1 MQTLSAI
8 FVAFVTS
15 VLTTTATVYVIQR
28 YDVLSDHAPSASVP
42 DLRGLSEPDARQ
54 NLSAAGLTL
63 LIAAR
68 EVTPGAKVGTVVQQS
83 IAAGQRIPH
92 EHPVS
97 VTLAEEPPVVPDVG
111 GLTLEEAT
119 RRLERAGY
127 KVQVGEGRADAV
139 VPEGH
144 VLAQAP
150 AAASQH
156 AKDALVTLQVS
167 TGPIQVSVPKLNGMS
182 LPQAKTALEGVGLS
196 VGTVRFLSLPDAAA
210 LTVLSQ
216 KPLAGDRLR
225 PGTEVELTVNR

>member
-1 MQTLSAI
+1 MQTFSAI
-8 FVAFVTS
+8 LVAFVTS
-15 VLTTTATVYVIQR
+15 VLTTTATVYVIER
-28 YDVLSDHAPSASVP
+28 YDVLSDQAPSASVP
-42 DLRGLSEPDARQ
+42 DLRGLSEHDARQ

-68 EVTPGAKVGTVVQQS
+68 EVTPGAKVGSVVQQS
-83 IAAGQRIPH
+83 IPAGQRIPH

-97 VTLAEEPPVVPDVG
+97 VTLAEAPPIVPDVG
-111 GLTLEEAT
+111 GLTLEQAT
-119 RRLERAGY
+119 RRLEQAGY

-139 VPEGH
+139 VPAGH
-144 VLAQAP
+144 VLAQVP

-156 AKDALVTLQVS
+156 AKDALVTVQISSGPVQV
-167 TGPIQVSVPKLNGMS
+167 TAPKLNGMS
-182 LPQAKTALEGVGLS
+182 LRQAKATLEGVGLT

-216 KPLAGDRLR
+216 KPLAGEMLP